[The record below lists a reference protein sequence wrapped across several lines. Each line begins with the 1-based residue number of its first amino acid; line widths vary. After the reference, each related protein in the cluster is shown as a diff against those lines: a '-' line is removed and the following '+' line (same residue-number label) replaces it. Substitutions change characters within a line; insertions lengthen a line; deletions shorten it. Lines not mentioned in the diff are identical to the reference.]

1 MNQIRR
7 SIIFAVVIALAA
19 VAPLTG
25 QEIPLRSVTIFTSG
39 VAEFVHEGTPDE
51 AGRIVLSVPR
61 SRMADVVRTL
71 TVLDGEGRAV
81 EHATFASGESV
92 DTLLSRFRIDLGGV
106 RGIVAFINEIRGTDA
121 TITTVRGDRVPGTVV
136 GASGAGDSDRDRE
149 EAVVLIARPDGV
161 RSVPIDTV
169 QTVSFD
175 DSAVQEEFT
184 AALETLRSA
193 GGPDAPRQITIQL
206 GAGSGIRTGTDSSA
220 DSGGSTT
227 IRYLAEAP
235 VWKTSYRGVISGD
248 EILFQGWAHIHN
260 TGTVDWDEVELSI
273 VSARPVTYSADLYVP
288 EYVSRREPERTRSAQ
303 RSAISQSA
311 APAWSHDSSVPQPEV
326 FSSSVAVSA
335 SEESFASGISFTF
348 PEKVSI
354 PRGRSAVVPIVNRR
368 FPADAV
374 RSYDPRRHGANPR
387 LAVTFRNSDGGQLPD
402 GIVTIYDGDRYGGD
416 ALLPPLFPDGE
427 ATLPYAVDVAHEVR
441 AESDASEEEL
451 RRVSIVDGLLV
462 EEFRS
467 RRTTRYAVT
476 RAGNAGRPEPIRI
489 THEVPQGWELVTP
502 RPLSS
507 EGREHR
513 FQTRG
518 TGVTVVEERL
528 RYQRVALTSADRE
541 QLLSYSGNRL
551 IDPTVRRTLQNV
563 AELRRQV
570 EETSTARRS
579 LELQVET
586 IREEQTRIR
595 ENMAVLDRDS
605 TLYRRYLS
613 TLDDQEDRM
622 VLLLDQLQDAREQQE
637 NAEAA
642 LTEYLRTLR

>member
-1 MNQIRR
+1 M
-7 SIIFAVVIALAA
+7 FTVA
-19 VAPLTG
+19 VAFAAIAPLSG
-25 QEIPLRSVTIFTSG
+25 QELPLRSVTLFTSG
-39 VAEFVHEGTPDE
+39 VAEFVHEGIPDDE
-51 AGRIVLSVPR
+51 GRIVLNIPR

-71 TVLDGEGRAV
+71 TVLDNTGRVVEG
-81 EHATFASGESV
+81 ATFASGEAV
-92 DTLLSRFRIDLGGV
+92 ETLLSRFRIDLGRV
-106 RGIVAFINEIRGTDA
+106 RGIVAFINEIRGTTA
-121 TITTVRGDRVPGTVV
+121 TITTVRGDRVTGTVV
-136 GASGAGDSDRDRE
+136 GASGTGDTDRDRE
-149 EAVVLIARPDGV
+149 AAVVLIGRPDGV

-175 DSAVQEEFT
+175 DAAVQKEFT
-184 AALETLRSA
+184 AALETLQSA
-193 GGPDAPRQITIQL
+193 GGPDSPRPITIQL
-206 GAGSGIRTGTDSSA
+206 DVASGTGSGSGSA
-220 DSGGSTT
+220 SGSGYGGPTT

-273 VSARPVTYSADLYVP
+273 VSARPVTYAADLYVP
-288 EYVSRREPERTRSAQ
+288 EYVSRREPERPGSAPP
-303 RSAISQSA
+303 SAISESA
-311 APAWSHDSSVPQPEV
+311 ASVLRSYDSAVPRAEA
-326 FSSSVAVSA
+326 FSSSVAVTA
-335 SEESFASGISFTF
+335 SEESFATGISFTF
-348 PEKVSI
+348 PEEVSI
-354 PRGRSAVVPIVNRR
+354 PRGQSAIIPIVNRR
-368 FPADAV
+368 FPAETV
-374 RSYDPRRHGANPR
+374 RSFDPRRDGVNPR

-427 ATLPYAVDVAHEVR
+427 AALPYAVDVAHQVR
-441 AESDASEEEL
+441 TESDASAEEL

-467 RRTTRYAVT
+467 RRTTRYTVT
-476 RAGNAGRPEPIRI
+476 RSGNAGRPDSIRI
-489 THEVPQGWELVTP
+489 THEVPQGWELVSP
-502 RPLSS
+502 RPLES

-513 FQTRG
+513 FQTSG
-518 TGVTVVEERL
+518 TGVTVVEERV
-528 RYQRVALTSADRE
+528 RSQRVALTSADRE

-551 IDPTVRRTLQNV
+551 LDPTVRRTLQNV

-570 EETSTARRS
+570 EETRTARVS
-579 LELQVET
+579 LDGQVNA
-586 IREEQTRIR
+586 IRQEQGRIR

-605 TLYRRYLS
+605 SLYRRYLN

-622 VLLLDQLQDAREQQE
+622 DLLLDQLQDAREQQE